1 MIKSRIVLVALAAVV
16 FLMSTAAHADAAPG
30 GAEAFI
36 RDRQA
41 SLNRLMDAGK
51 DAEIQTVFDSLLDY
65 EHLAQYS
72 LGKHA
77 ADRSDAER
85 AEFGDVLKQLVQ
97 RAYRRNLKKTRNYK
111 VTYDKTV
118 PIKDGVVVSTV
129 ARHGTDARAEP
140 VHIEYKM
147 HKVDAKW
154 RIFDIVTEESS
165 MARNYRRQFSRI
177 IKKKGFDDL
186 MKRLRKKLNK

>member
-77 ADRSDAER
+77 ADRSEAER

-111 VTYDKTV
+111 SKPSVLI
-118 PIKDGVVVSTV
+118 PLMVS
-129 ARHGTDARAEP
+129 RG
-140 VHIEYKM
+140 
-147 HKVDAKW
+147 
-154 RIFDIVTEESS
+154 
-165 MARNYRRQFSRI
+165 
-177 IKKKGFDDL
+177 KKR
-186 MKRLRKKLNK
+186 M

>member
-41 SLNRLMDAGK
+41 SLNRLIDAGK
-51 DAEIQTVFDSLLDY
+51 DAEIRTVFDTLLDY

-77 ADRSDAER
+77 ARRSALSS
-85 AEFGDVLKQLVQ
+85 A
-97 RAYRRNLKKTRNYK
+97 
-111 VTYDKTV
+111 TYSSSWFNAPTV
-118 PIKDGVVVSTV
+118 GI
-129 ARHGTDARAEP
+129 
-140 VHIEYKM
+140 
-147 HKVDAKW
+147 
-154 RIFDIVTEESS
+154 
-165 MARNYRRQFSRI
+165 
-177 IKKKGFDDL
+177 
-186 MKRLRKKLNK
+186 